1 LVARILD
8 VVGRMEKTE
17 DQLRRK
23 TGDLCT
29 QFAKC
34 NEVDG
39 ENFEHVLWAVTNLSF
54 KQKIKIKIKLK
65 LSTVIPR
72 LTSDPAN
79 EFFG

>member
-1 LVARILD
+1 MVARILD
-8 VVGRMEKTE
+8 VVGRMKKTE

-39 ENFEHVLWAVTNLSF
+39 ENFEHVL
-54 KQKIKIKIKLK
+54 
-65 LSTVIPR
+65 
-72 LTSDPAN
+72 
-79 EFFG
+79 